1 MGARPT
7 VKGWHDVAVTAARLD
22 IVPVSQGPGALVER
36 MEIARSR
43 IEERFLEGGAALLS
57 ILDVLNKLIG
67 SLDQV
72 TGSLDEE
79 TANATMAELE
89 QTVARLSGLSGIEVG
104 RQAGFK
110 SLAGA
115 ERNLRPH
122 AEDMQETLRYLRTFA
137 VTAKIAG
144 AGIADFAGFAEEI
157 LERIQEG
164 TRQVDDFAKKL
175 NLLGKGLGSVMVK
188 GEKIVQ
194 SYDKTIPAIVTG
206 LSNGGTEIGKQ
217 RKLLMERAESVR
229 AIARGIQGKL
239 ASTLSA
245 MQIGDITRQRIEH
258 CQSSLKLLDE
268 YLSSPEAASL
278 TGAQRESLSAVIGQL
293 VSMQLGQSIDDFD
306 RDTGKIVAT
315 VVSFRSDLMQIDGLR
330 RAITEGDDHGSDNA
344 MRQLEGN
351 VAAARTAVRE
361 IEAVAGEASELSRS
375 TAATVDELVKGIG
388 VVQLVRTDIH
398 YMALNTNLR
407 CGKIGEE
414 GKAINVITAE
424 LRNYA
429 AQLDE
434 TADKIMVELHTLEG
448 AAQKLT
454 AIEEAEAKDSL
465 DLRLEKALD
474 NIRLV
479 GDRMDTEVKNL
490 SEQSRTA
497 VGDMDASLARLDFK
511 AELGEVLRACAEES
525 ASAHHVEPVG
535 GLDQALADLGG
546 RIGRLYTM
554 VSERE
559 LHAAVL
565 GTAPPVETAVVA
577 SVMSD
582 DDIDDALF

>member
-1 MGARPT
+1 
-7 VKGWHDVAVTAARLD
+7 
-22 IVPVSQGPGALVER
+22 
-36 MEIARSR
+36 METARSR

-79 TANATMAELE
+79 TANATMLELE
-89 QTVARLSGLSGIEVG
+89 QTVARLSGLTGIEVG
-104 RQAGFK
+104 RQVGFK
-110 SLAGA
+110 SIAVA
-115 ERNLRPH
+115 QRNLRPH

-164 TRQVDDFAKKL
+164 TRQVDDFAKRL
-175 NLLGKGLGSVMVK
+175 TLLGKGLGSVMAK
-188 GEKIVQ
+188 GEKIIQ
-194 SYDKTIPAIVTG
+194 SYDKTIPAIVSG
-206 LSNGGTEIGKQ
+206 LSSGGAEIGKH
-217 RKLLMERAESVR
+217 RRLLMERAENVR

-268 YLSSPEAASL
+268 YLSAPEAAALSEV
-278 TGAQRESLSAVIGQL
+278 QRNGLSAVIGQL
-293 VSMQLGQSIDDFD
+293 VSRQLSQSIDDFD

-315 VVSFRSDLMQIDGLR
+315 VVSFRSDLMEIDALR
-330 RAITEGDDHGSDNA
+330 RAITDGGDDGSDNA

-351 VAAARTAVRE
+351 VTAARTAVRE
-361 IEAVAGEASELSRS
+361 IEAAAGEASALSRS
-375 TAATVDELVKGIG
+375 TSATVDELVKGIG
-388 VVQLVRTDIH
+388 VVQLIRTDIH

-429 AQLDE
+429 AQLDD
-434 TADKIMVELHTLEG
+434 TADKILVELHTLEG
-448 AAQKLT
+448 AARKLT
-454 AIEEAEAKDSL
+454 AIEEAESQDSL

-474 NIRLV
+474 NIRVV
-479 GDRMDTEVKNL
+479 GDRMDTEVKHL

-525 ASAHHVEPVG
+525 ASSRYAQPVD
-535 GLDQALADLGG
+535 GLDAAIADLGG

-559 LHAAVL
+559 LHAKVL